1 MSQLSPAVSES
12 IPGHHGVPADLS
24 EALSWYSDGHGPWE
38 PSSSLRV
45 GIDLVLVEDVA
56 GSVERFGQRYVDRI
70 FTDHEVGYCRGDDSD
85 GTASYL
91 QRLAARFAAK
101 EAMVKI
107 LRPVGARPAWRDIE
121 VRSEPGGWT
130 GMRLSGLA
138 ADLADEAGI
147 EQVAVS
153 LTHEEPMAAALVV
166 GVCRNQE
173 SPGPSVPTD
182 RRMTKDRRTT
192 KDRREE

>member
-1 MSQLSPAVSES
+1 MSQLSAALSES
-12 IPGHHGVPADLS
+12 IPALHGVPGSFS

-56 GSVERFGQRYVDRI
+56 GSVERFGPRYVDRI
-70 FTDHEVGYCRGDDSD
+70 FTEHEIVYCHGDDST
-85 GTASYL
+85 GPTSYL

-107 LRPVGARPAWRDIE
+107 LRPVDVRPAWRDIE
-121 VRSEPGGWT
+121 VRSEAGGWT

-166 GVCRNQE
+166 GVCRNQKARDL
-173 SPGPSVPTD
+173 SVPTD
-182 RRMTKDRRTT
+182 RRTTQDRRTA

>member
-1 MSQLSPAVSES
+1 MSQLSSALSES
-12 IPGHHGVPADLS
+12 IPALHGVPGNLS
-24 EALSWYSDGHGPWE
+24 EALLWYSDGHGPWE

-56 GSVERFGQRYVDRI
+56 GSIERFGPRYVDRI
-70 FTDHEVGYCRGDDSD
+70 FTEHELDYCRGDDST
-85 GTASYL
+85 GPASYL

-107 LRPVGARPAWRDIE
+107 LRPIDLRPAWR
-121 VRSEPGGWT
+121 
-130 GMRLSGLA
+130 
-138 ADLADEAGI
+138 DEAGI

-173 SPGPSVPTD
+173 SPDPSVPA
-182 RRMTKDRRTT
+182 DRRTT
-192 KDRREE
+192 KDRRATKNRREE

>member
-1 MSQLSPAVSES
+1 MSQLSSALSES
-12 IPGHHGVPADLS
+12 IPALHGIPGNLS
-24 EALSWYSDGHGPWE
+24 EALSWHSDGHGPWE

-56 GSVERFGQRYVDRI
+56 GSVERFGPRYVGRI
-70 FTDHEVGYCRGDDSD
+70 FTDHEIDYCRGDDST
-85 GTASYL
+85 GPASYL

-107 LRPVGARPAWRDIE
+107 LRPIDVRPAWRDIE
-121 VRSEPGGWT
+121 VRSEAGGWT

-166 GVCRNQE
+166 GVCRSHE
-173 SPGPSVPTD
+173 SPDLSVPTD
-182 RRMTKDRRTT
+182 RRTAKDRRTT